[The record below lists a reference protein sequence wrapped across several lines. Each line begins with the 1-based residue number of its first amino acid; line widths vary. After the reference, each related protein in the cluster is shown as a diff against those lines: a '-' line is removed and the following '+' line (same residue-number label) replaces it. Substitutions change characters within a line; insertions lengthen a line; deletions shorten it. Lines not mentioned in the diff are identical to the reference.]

1 MKYMLIM
8 NTPKDGYTQ
17 YMNWPKKLLEANAA
31 FMRTFTHRLAESGEL
46 VYTAGLGAPDCAKK
60 VRAGRDGRPVT
71 DGVFPESKEFL
82 AGWWIVDVENE
93 ARALEIAAEASTA
106 PGQPVRAPDGSL
118 IDALWIEVREVL
130 GSSQGHIE

>member
-8 NTPKDGYTQ
+8 STPKDGYAQ
-17 YMNWPKKLLEANAA
+17 FMSWPKELLAANIA
-31 FMRTFTHRLAESGEL
+31 FMQTFTRKLAEKGEL
-46 VYTAGLGAPDCAKK
+46 VYAAGLAAPDRAKK
-60 VRAGRDGRPVT
+60 VRAGKDGRPVT

-106 PGQPVRAPDGSL
+106 PGQPVRAADGSL
-118 IDALWIEVREVL
+118 IDALWIEVREVFGGHQDL
-130 GSSQGHIE
+130 G